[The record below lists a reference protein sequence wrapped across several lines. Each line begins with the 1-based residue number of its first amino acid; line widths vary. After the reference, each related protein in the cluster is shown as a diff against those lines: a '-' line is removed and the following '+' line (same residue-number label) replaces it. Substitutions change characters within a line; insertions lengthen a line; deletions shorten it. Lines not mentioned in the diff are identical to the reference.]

1 MSKIYPSVFKMIS
14 NFSKELGTYIAQGA
28 PNVTE
33 EDYKERLYS
42 LANKYNL
49 SLKKIEEIVNYQF
62 KYTTKIMK
70 AGKFE
75 VIRLPYFGKFSVNP
89 KRIEHI
95 NKLKNESK

>member
-1 MSKIYPSVFKMIS
+1 MKK
-14 NFSKELGTYIAQGA
+14 NKKEII
-28 PNVTE
+28 
-33 EDYKERLYS
+33 YS

-49 SLKKIEEIVNYQF
+49 PLKKVEQIVNYQF
-62 KYTTKIMK
+62 KYTSNVIK

-89 KRIEHI
+89 KRVKHI